1 MLSMIPMVSYFK
13 SHFNFRSVSFSP
25 KVLFELIVFNNNVV
39 ARPLQ
44 DVLLS
49 VQQAVDGGAAVLAAV
64 PGHQVGEL
72 DVVPDPLC
80 FKSAVGLESEPV
92 VPPPASLYEVTVEL
106 VT

>member
-1 MLSMIPMVSYFK
+1 MLSMVSYFN
-13 SHFNFRSVSFSP
+13 SHFNFRCVAFSP

-64 PGHQVGEL
+64 SGHQVGEL
-72 DVVPDPLC
+72 HVVLDPLR
-80 FKSAVGLESEPV
+80 FLSSAGLESEPV
-92 VPPPASLYEVTVEL
+92 VPPLASLYEVTVEL

>member
-1 MLSMIPMVSYFK
+1 MVSYFK
-13 SHFNFRSVSFSP
+13 SHFNFRSVSLSP

-49 VQQAVDGGAAVLAAV
+49 VQQAVDRGAAVLAAV

-72 DVVPDPLC
+72 DVVPDTLR
-80 FKSAVGLESEPV
+80 FMSAAGLESEPV
-92 VPPPASLYEVTVEL
+92 VPPLASLNEVTVEL